1 MTNAFNS
8 KHHFF
13 ILYFNINYDIRSWND
28 ERTFVVRHSWFVTP
42 YKLLPLMIP
51 SNSSCIKPFVASMC
65 GW

>member
-13 ILYFNINYDIRSWND
+13 ILYFNINYDTQSWND

-51 SNSSCIKPFVASMC
+51 SNSS
-65 GW
+65 